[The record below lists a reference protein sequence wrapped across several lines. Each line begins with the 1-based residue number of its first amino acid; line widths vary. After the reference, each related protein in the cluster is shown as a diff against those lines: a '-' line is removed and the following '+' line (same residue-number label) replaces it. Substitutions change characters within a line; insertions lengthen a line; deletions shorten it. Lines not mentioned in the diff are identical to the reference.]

1 MLIPTKIL
9 VPTDFSEYSDKA
21 LEQALDIA
29 KQYRAKVFLLHV
41 VHEEIYNYE
50 ERFDFAMSKT
60 LSQPSEEVFRRMKDR
75 HRVEIEEKFK
85 NQLNKFPQVKEVDV
99 VTNIRKGVP
108 YHEILEEGKEKG
120 IDLIVI
126 ASLGRTGIAKYL
138 IGGVARN
145 VLRGSKCPVLLT
157 K

>member
-1 MLIPTKIL
+1 MLTPTRIL

-29 KQYRAKVFLLHV
+29 KQYNSKVFLLHV
-41 VHEEIYNYE
+41 MHEEDYRVAFNYTFYPE
-50 ERFDFAMSKT
+50 T
-60 LSQPSEEVFRRMKDR
+60 LQKIKDYYR
-75 HRVEIEEKFK
+75 TDATEKLQK
-85 NQLNKFPQVKEVDV
+85 QLDKFPQAKEVGV
-99 VTNIRKGVP
+99 VTNIRQGVP
-108 YHEILEEGKEKG
+108 YHEILEEGKEKK

-126 ASLGRTGIAKYL
+126 ASLGKTGMAKYL

>member
-1 MLIPTKIL
+1 MLMPTKIL

-21 LEQALDIA
+21 LAQALDIA
-29 KQYRAKVFLLHV
+29 KQYDAEVFLLNV
-41 VHEEIYNYE
+41 IHEELYSLGE
-50 ERFDFAMSKT
+50 GFALG
-60 LSQPSEEVFRRMKDR
+60 LSQEVLQQIADLPRDEAEENLR
-75 HRVEIEEKFK
+75 
-85 NQLNKFPQVKEVDV
+85 NQLNKFPQAKEIKVA
-99 VTNIRKGVP
+99 TNIRQGVP
-108 YHEILEEGKEKG
+108 YEEILKEAKEKG

-126 ASLGRTGIAKYL
+126 ASLGRSGIAKYL

>member
-1 MLIPTKIL
+1 MLMPTRIL

-41 VHEEIYNYE
+41 I
-50 ERFDFAMSKT
+50 R
-60 LSQPSEEVFRRMKDR
+60 EEVPYQIDIGFVTDEGLLQQVRDSRL
-75 HRVEIEEKFK
+75 IEAKERLQ
-85 NQLNKFPQVKEVDV
+85 NQLNKFPQAEEVDA
-99 VTNIRKGVP
+99 VTSVRQGVP
-108 YHEILEEGKEKG
+108 YQKILDEAKEKG

-126 ASLGRTGIAKYL
+126 ASLGRTGIAKYF
-138 IGGVARN
+138 IGSVARN
-145 VLRGSKCPVLLT
+145 VLKGSRCPVLLT

>member
-1 MLIPTKIL
+1 MLMPTRIL
-9 VPTDFSEYSDKA
+9 VPTDFSEYSDRA

-29 KQYRAKVFLLHV
+29 KQYHAKVFLLHV
-41 VHEEIYNYE
+41 IHDEMHHSVA
-50 ERFDFAMSKT
+50 FDFG
-60 LSQPSEEVFRRMKDR
+60 LSEEVWRQINDR
-75 HRVEIEEKFK
+75 HLAETKEKLRK
-85 NQLNKFPQVKEVDV
+85 QLDKFPQAKEVEV
-99 VTNIRKGVP
+99 VANVRQGVS
-108 YHEILEEGKEKG
+108 YDEILKEGKEKE

>member
-1 MLIPTKIL
+1 MLMPTRIL
-9 VPTDFSEYSDKA
+9 VPTDFSEYSDRA

-29 KQYRAKVFLLHV
+29 QQYHAKVFLLHV
-41 VHEEIYNYE
+41 IHDEMHHSVA
-50 ERFDFAMSKT
+50 FDFG
-60 LSQPSEEVFRRMKDR
+60 LSEEVWRQIKDR
-75 HRVEIEEKFK
+75 HVAETKEKLR
-85 NQLNKFPQVKEVDV
+85 NQLDKFAQAKEVEV
-99 VTNIRKGVP
+99 VANVRQGVS
-108 YHEILEEGKEKG
+108 YDEILKEGKEKE